1 MNNHTF
7 LKLLLLIL
15 FKESKEWWAS
25 LSVYAQIAFKFR
37 SRRVCYCHW
46 LINNISF
53 FRDFNS
59 KLTSLIKLRET
70 TKASWLECALSIFQA
85 RYAACPPLG
94 GNRRVSIS
102 ELCVLSAFLFYAR
115 PDVNRSLMMKH
126 QQRHHR
132 PTHLSHCR
140 QITIDILIIMLV
152 PIWKHLHWWT
162 VVVV

>member
-1 MNNHTF
+1 MSKHICLCSNCVRISKPSCMLSCYLSFMNNNIF
-7 LKLLLLIL
+7 L
-15 FKESKEWWAS
+15 F
-25 LSVYAQIAFKFR
+25 
-37 SRRVCYCHW
+37 C
-46 LINNISF
+46 N
-53 FRDFNS
+53 FNS

-94 GNRRVSIS
+94 GNRRASLS

-126 QQRHHR
+126 QLRRHR

-140 QITIDILIIMLV
+140 LITIDILIIMLV
-152 PIWKHLHWWT
+152 PI
-162 VVVV
+162 

>member
-1 MNNHTF
+1 LKPRLLTERDIKEEKGKHHPYVAFRRRVEKMTTRKNRKNDEQAYLSM
-7 LKLLLLIL
+7 LKL
-15 FKESKEWWAS
+15 
-25 LSVYAQIAFKFR
+25 R
-37 SRRVCYCHW
+37 SNFEAVV
-46 LINNISF
+46 
-53 FRDFNS
+53 

-94 GNRRVSIS
+94 GNRRASLS

-126 QQRHHR
+126 QLRRHR

-140 QITIDILIIMLV
+140 LITIDILIIMLV
-152 PIWKHLHWWT
+152 PI
-162 VVVV
+162 